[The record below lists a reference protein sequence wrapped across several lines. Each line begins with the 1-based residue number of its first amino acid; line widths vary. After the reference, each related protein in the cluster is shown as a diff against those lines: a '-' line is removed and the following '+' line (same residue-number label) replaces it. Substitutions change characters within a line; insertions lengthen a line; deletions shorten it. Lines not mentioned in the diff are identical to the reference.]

1 MTFSTLQWIRIT
13 FLVCVTSKENRWHAK
28 LYAFANQLISGV
40 PCMYACMQI
49 GEVVVPFTTTV
60 GS

>member
-13 FLVCVTSKENRWHAK
+13 FLAGVTSKENRWHAK
-28 LYAFANQLISGV
+28 LYTFANQLISGV